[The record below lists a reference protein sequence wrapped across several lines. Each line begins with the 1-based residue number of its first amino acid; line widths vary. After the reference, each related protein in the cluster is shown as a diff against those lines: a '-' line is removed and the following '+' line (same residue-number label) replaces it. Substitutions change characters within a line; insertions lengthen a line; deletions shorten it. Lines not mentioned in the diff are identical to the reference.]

1 MAGTLP
7 HAVFIETGLEGGATV
22 AAYAAELPGCAVFA
36 PTDAA
41 ASEAIPVRVS
51 VFVDW
56 LRSNGETVREIVGDN
71 WYEVERAAANAGP
84 GGRAVFSLDE
94 LSPSDE
100 EWDRWRGW
108 LDLAR
113 EELAE
118 AIDRSGLPAAT
129 ADPGFAAIIAQDDA
143 LAAGLGAPGAPDA
156 AAANPPSDL
165 VDRFYSAR
173 DALLAALDRCGPSG
187 TGVRRALRLG
197 IADDLRLAGRLS
209 GGGR

>member
-7 HAVFIETGLEGGATV
+7 HAVFIETGLESGATV

-36 PTDAA
+36 TSDAT
-41 ASEAIPVRVS
+41 ASQAMPGRVRV
-51 VFVDW
+51 FMDW

-71 WYEVERAAANAGP
+71 WYEVERAAAGEGP
-84 GGRAVFSLDE
+84 GGRAFFSLDE

-118 AIDRSGLPAAT
+118 AIDRAGLPTAT
-129 ADPGFAAIIAQDDA
+129 NDPGFAAIVAQDEA
-143 LAAGLGAPGAPDA
+143 LAAGLGAAVADLPWDA
-156 AAANPPSDL
+156 
-165 VDRFYSAR
+165 VDRFYAAR
-173 DALLAALDRCGPSG
+173 DALLAALEACGPSG
-187 TGVRRALRLG
+187 SGVRRALRLG
-197 IADDLRLAGRLS
+197 IADDLRLAGRLR
-209 GGGR
+209 GAER